1 MIKGVSMH
9 SSDVNKLRQYMERIE
24 NLEAEKAEVQ
34 DNISDTYKQAKN
46 DGFDPKVMK
55 KVLRLKKMKTED
67 RESEDLLLD
76 TYMAALGLIPS
87 FERESEQ

>member
-55 KVLRLKKMKTED
+55 KVLRLKKMKTVKVI
-67 RESEDLLLD
+67 RMLFK
-76 TYMAALGLIPS
+76 I
-87 FERESEQ
+87 

>member
-1 MIKGVSMH
+1 MH

-24 NLEAEKAEVQ
+24 NIEAEKAEVQ

>member
-1 MIKGVSMH
+1 MH

>member
-1 MIKGVSMH
+1 MH

-87 FERESEQ
+87 FERESEK